1 MDLNQVQKRIV
12 ENKIKHGFNTTNMY
26 MEFCLLNGEVAE
38 AFDAYNKGKDDLGS
52 ELADVAIY
60 LMGISELLGF
70 SLEDEINKKLDINER
85 RVYKKVNGV
94 YVKELLDKKEDW

>member
-38 AFDAYNKGKDDLGS
+38 AFDAYNKGRDDLGS
-52 ELADVAIY
+52 ELADVEKGNQCKRFYPKQLYTIQ
-60 LMGISELLGF
+60 
-70 SLEDEINKKLDINER
+70 
-85 RVYKKVNGV
+85 
-94 YVKELLDKKEDW
+94 W